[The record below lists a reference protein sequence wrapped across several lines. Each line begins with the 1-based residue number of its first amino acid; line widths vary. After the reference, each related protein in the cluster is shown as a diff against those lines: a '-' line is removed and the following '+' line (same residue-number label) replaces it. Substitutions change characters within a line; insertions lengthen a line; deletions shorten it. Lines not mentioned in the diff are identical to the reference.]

1 LPPFSL
7 PVPASKVKEEHEEK
21 MRDVTLRREEQLRV
35 EQEDGR
41 SVEMAN
47 TDFMVISGK
56 LVI

>member
-1 LPPFSL
+1 
-7 PVPASKVKEEHEEK
+7 
-21 MRDVTLRREEQLRV
+21 VTLRREEQLRV